1 MNKSTMM
8 IENMKMSDQVNPL
21 EPGIFLTNYI
31 QLSVHEILATTIRNE
46 ETYLQYFIVILKRS
60 LEDIFPQ
67 YYIDSDLSSRLE
79 SPGTYWCVNRRESV
93 FC

>member
-1 MNKSTMM
+1 MM

-67 YYIDSDLSSRLE
+67 YYMDSDLSSRLE